1 MFSRHHLL
9 AVQLLAVHFQPN
21 LRQFMDGVVNLN
33 IVSFYTV
40 QRVSF
45 HDWFHPCAASW
56 EASPSAH
63 SDPREYYLG
72 LLSVTEEY
80 KVYPKGA
87 NGRRAYTVVQGPL
100 TIKCGSVLISFMCS
114 AISCTLVLSQAW
126 FHSQPSKICIT

>member
-1 MFSRHHLL
+1 MSFQQTLLTSFQLL
-9 AVQLLAVHFQPN
+9 AVQFQPN
-21 LRQFMDGVVNLN
+21 LKQFMDGDVNLN

-40 QRVSF
+40 QGVSF
-45 HDWFHPCAASW
+45 HDWFHPFAASW

-87 NGRRAYTVVQGPL
+87 RGRCAYIAAQGAL
-100 TIKCGSVLISFMCS
+100 TIYLCAVPSV
-114 AISCTLVLSQAW
+114 V
-126 FHSQPSKICIT
+126 H